1 MTMIGALLLSSA
13 LATALPAPEVPAL
26 YRIQEVALSPSYS
39 CQGDNFNGY
48 RGPALF
54 LTAESRRRNAP
65 VLVFNGACGSEDEFD
80 VALAGDDMSL
90 IADLGENVPLQ
101 KVDAARAFNLLRVH
115 RDDAYSSFRQVAR
128 AVAGHTYAIL
138 LNSSERRGLI
148 VFHVVSLAH
157 NASASIRY
165 AVLSYEVLR
174 PEVIAEGFSWERSAA
189 ACAE

>member
-13 LATALPAPEVPAL
+13 LATVNPAPEVPAL
-26 YRIQEVALSPSYS
+26 YKIQEVALSPSYS

-128 AVAGHTYAIL
+128 AVAGHTYAVL

-148 VFHVVSLAH
+148 VFQVVSLAH
-157 NASASIRY
+157 NASTSIRY

-174 PEVIAEGFSWERSAA
+174 PEATAEGFSWGRSAD